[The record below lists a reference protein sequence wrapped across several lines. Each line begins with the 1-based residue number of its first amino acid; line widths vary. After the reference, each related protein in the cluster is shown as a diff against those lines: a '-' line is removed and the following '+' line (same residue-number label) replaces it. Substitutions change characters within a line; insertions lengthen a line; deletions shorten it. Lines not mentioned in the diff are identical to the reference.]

1 MNVIMYFYICFL
13 DTPFTV
19 KHLVTACKRVSDW
32 HTLGL
37 QLDLTM
43 EQLDDLHTTYHGYR
57 TDRLKAEMFNVW
69 LKRFPNASWTDLIT
83 ALRAMGEEGVASD
96 IEAEHIPGNTVRQCG
111 LSCEKL

>member
-1 MNVIMYFYICFL
+1 MSVIMYFCICFL

-32 HTLGL
+32 HTLGI

-69 LKRFPNASWTDLIT
+69 LKRFSNASWTDLIT
-83 ALRAMGEEGVASD
+83 ALRAMGEERVASD
-96 IEAEHIPGNTVRQCG
+96 IEAEYRPGNTVRQCG
-111 LSCEKL
+111 LSCENL